1 MDLLDRIGET
11 GSAHVRVRAE
21 RARIVVPHTGHQA
34 ARPLVA
40 GVAQPKGPA
49 LLASSE
55 LATQPL
61 LDQIT
66 QQNASAAEELSAT
79 AEELAGQAKTLRQR
93 MEIFTLG
100 AKRAAADDDAP
111 ALDEVPLIAPYRPS
125 AAELSQ
131 FDYERF

>member
-1 MDLLDRIGET
+1 M
-11 GSAHVRVRAE
+11 SAASNE
-21 RARIVVPHTGHQA
+21 QSS
-34 ARPLVA
+34 
-40 GVAQPKGPA
+40 GVAQINQA
-49 LLASSE
+49 MS
-55 LATQPL
+55 L

-100 AKRAAADDDAP
+100 AKRAPAADVQPAFDADDDGP
-111 ALDEVPLIAPYRPS
+111 PLAAAAGYRPS
-125 AAELSQ
+125 SAELSQ

>member
-1 MDLLDRIGET
+1 MPSIHKTAELVQEV
-11 GSAHVRVRAE
+11 SAASNE
-21 RARIVVPHTGHQA
+21 QST
-34 ARPLVA
+34 
-40 GVAQPKGPA
+40 GVAQINQA
-49 LLASSE
+49 MS
-55 LATQPL
+55 L

-100 AKRAAADDDAP
+100 AKRVAADDDAP